1 ISQCPPMLQDLI
13 RLNADLITKYIV
25 GVFFFSIVLDL
36 GYRKV
41 GMEDR
46 NFTAKDLFRN
56 KKDCSF
62 G

>member
-1 ISQCPPMLQDLI
+1 MPQRPAMPQDLI

-25 GVFFFSIVLDL
+25 GGFSSIVLDL

-46 NFTAKDLFRN
+46 NFTAKGLFG
-56 KKDCSF
+56 KKRDHSF
-62 G
+62 R

>member
-1 ISQCPPMLQDLI
+1 ILQHSPMPQDLI
-13 RLNADLITKYIV
+13 TLNNDLITKYIV
-25 GVFFFSIVLDL
+25 GGFFSIVLDL

-46 NFTAKDLFRN
+46 NFTAKGLFVKTR
-56 KKDCSF
+56 DCSF

>member
-1 ISQCPPMLQDLI
+1 MPQHPSMPQDLI

-25 GVFFFSIVLDL
+25 RGFSSIVLDL

-41 GMEDR
+41 GMEYR
-46 NFTAKDLFRN
+46 NFTAKGLFGKRR
-56 KKDCSF
+56 DHSF